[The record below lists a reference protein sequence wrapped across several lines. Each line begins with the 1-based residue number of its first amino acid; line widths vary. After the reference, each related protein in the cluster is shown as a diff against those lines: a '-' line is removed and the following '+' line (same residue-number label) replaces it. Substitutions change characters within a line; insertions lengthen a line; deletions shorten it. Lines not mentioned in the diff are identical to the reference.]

1 MKTILYMAITPNGII
16 ARENGEEDFLS
27 HKGWET
33 FAELAKKY
41 GNFIV
46 GRKTYEAVK
55 KWDEDYSFDD
65 LTEIEKI
72 IISQDSLYQLDEG
85 YALAQSPQD
94 AIEKLKEK
102 GFENILVAGGS
113 ATNTAFMKEGLL
125 DEILLNIEPAIVGE
139 GISLFS
145 SADFE
150 SRLKLLEMKK
160 LDDDIVQLH
169 YEVKRS

>member
-1 MKTILYMAITPNGII
+1 MKTILYMGIALNGII
-16 ARENGEEDFLS
+16 AREDGGEDFLS
-27 HKGWET
+27 DKNWET

-65 LTEIEKI
+65 LTGIEKI
-72 IISQDSLYQLDEG
+72 IISQDLSYQLDEG
-85 YALAQSPQD
+85 YTLAQSPQD
-94 AIEKLKEK
+94 ATLKLKQK
-102 GFENILVAGGS
+102 GFESALVTGGS

-125 DEILLNIEPAIVGE
+125 DEILLNIEPTIVGK

-150 SRLKLLEMKK
+150 SRLKLIEMKK

-169 YEVKRS
+169 YKVIK